1 MADGTRTRFLGA
13 NLDLDQKELTVQWG
27 DGHVSA
33 YPLAYLR
40 THCPCAGCRHQRE
53 QAQSGGLLV
62 LPTNV
67 LNASDAI
74 ESIAPVGR
82 YGLQPQWTDGHNTG
96 IFTFDFLRGL
106 CPCTDCRRER
116 GETA

>member
-1 MADGTRTRFLGA
+1 MVEGARTRFQGA
-13 NLDLDQKELTVQWG
+13 NLDLDKKELTVQWG

-53 QAQSGGLLV
+53 QAQAGGLLV
-62 LPTNV
+62 LPSAA
-67 LNASDAI
+67 LHASDAI
-74 ESIAPVGR
+74 ESITPVGR
-82 YGLQPQWTDGHNTG
+82 YGLQPNWADGHNTG
-96 IFTFDFLRGL
+96 IFTFDYLRDL
-106 CPCTDCRRER
+106 CACLECRQAR